1 MAEKSNKKPVNMTGR
16 YARRSYLDSNMGNMK
31 SIIHIFYWSG
41 YSKRDSEYTKTSML
55 GEHALQRKE
64 DRKEGGKEEE
74 RGRQAAMAFA
84 VQYGRLSKG
93 ANKFK
98 TEE

>member
-1 MAEKSNKKPVNMTGR
+1 
-16 YARRSYLDSNMGNMK
+16 
-31 SIIHIFYWSG
+31 
-41 YSKRDSEYTKTSML
+41 ML